1 MKQVWMAI
9 AGVCILL
16 AAALMWRRDFNTAFI
31 VAVFGVI
38 AWFLNY
44 RSQIKSLT
52 TAADAEKDFEVDET
66 DE

>member
-1 MKQVWMAI
+1 MAI

-31 VAVFGVI
+31 VAVLGVV

-44 RSQIKSLT
+44 RSQIKT
-52 TAADAEKDFEVDET
+52 ITAADAEKDFEVDET
-66 DE
+66 DEQI